1 MTLARLLLAL
11 WLAGLAGQGAAAR
24 ESVVTGLSTDRIAL
38 TARYEGSEI
47 LVFGAIRRDAP
58 TPPGMGP
65 PDVIITLKGPPK
77 SVIIRRKDRRLGI
90 WLNTEAV
97 RVRGAPSYYAI
108 ASTRPL
114 DAGLLT
120 ETERLRHQIGM
131 DQAARRVEGVAGL
144 TDTSR
149 FTEALA
155 RIREDRGLY
164 SEQDEG
170 VDLAQETLFQARFEL
185 PANLVEGDY
194 DAEFFLVR
202 DRRVISSA
210 HTVITVEKEG
220 IERWLYNLARQEP
233 LLYGLL
239 AVALALVCGWLAN
252 AAFARGR
259 R

>member
-1 MTLARLLLAL
+1 MRRS
-11 WLAGLAGQGAAAR
+11 WLAAALCLVALAGAALAQ

-38 TARYEGSEI
+38 TARYDGENV

-58 TPPGMGP
+58 PPPGLPP
-65 PDVIITLKGPPK
+65 PDVIVTLKGPPK
-77 SVIIRRKDRRLGI
+77 SVIVRRKERRLGI

-97 RVRGAPSYYAI
+97 RVRRAPSFYAV

-114 DAGLLT
+114 DGLLT

-144 TDTSR
+144 TDTSG
-149 FTEALA
+149 FTDALV
-155 RIREDRGLY
+155 RIKGAQGLY
-164 SEQDEG
+164 SQQDDG
-170 VDLAQETLFQARFEL
+170 VSLAEETLFQAWFKL

-194 DAEFFLVR
+194 AADFFLVR
-202 DRRVISSA
+202 DRHVISSGE
-210 HTVITVEKEG
+210 TTITVEKAG
-220 IERWLYNLARQEP
+220 IERWLYNLAQRKP

-239 AVALALVCGWLAN
+239 AVALALACGWLAN
-252 AAFARGR
+252 AAFQVSR